1 MYKGK
6 TVLITG
12 ESRGVG
18 LGLGLYFLENNATV
32 IGLSRVCPES
42 LCNLPGV
49 SDIPIEMT
57 NVHSFIWNNCDLSD
71 IDSIMGVFQMLTEQK
86 IKIDICI
93 NNAAVLTSQYILKMP
108 LQKITDMVNVNLIA
122 PILVSREAA
131 KLMRNEYGRIINIS
145 SMAVALE
152 PQGDSVY
159 AAAKAGLNI
168 FTNIIAKELNFMNI
182 TCNTLAI
189 SAIETDMLKQLNK
202 EKVDTVIARLPIPRY
217 AKMEDITNVIDFFC
231 SKKSNYVTSQT
242 IYLGGVH
249 R

>member
-1 MYKGK
+1 
-6 TVLITG
+6 
-12 ESRGVG
+12 
-18 LGLGLYFLENNATV
+18 
-32 IGLSRVCPES
+32 
-42 LCNLPGV
+42 
-49 SDIPIEMT
+49 
-57 NVHSFIWNNCDLSD
+57 
-71 IDSIMGVFQMLTEQK
+71 
-86 IKIDICI
+86 
-93 NNAAVLTSQYILKMP
+93 
-108 LQKITDMVNVNLIA
+108 
-122 PILVSREAA
+122 
-131 KLMRNEYGRIINIS
+131 
-145 SMAVALE
+145 MAVALE